1 MFHTTDPNHLR
12 LPLAAIINRQTKAP
26 STSIRQPH
34 APDLDPLEAET
45 AHRPEPYTPFCH
57 LEAKRAVRR
66 LHGLALSGFGFVVI
80 LAAALGQCSVVITA
94 KPAATGTGDPEL
106 RHRRE
111 IPSEAVSAEG
121 LIRLDA
127 TVTDQAGKAIA
138 GLQRADFE
146 LLDNGQPQKI
156 IAFRA
161 SKAPSASADDSLT
174 IIILLDTLNLPP
186 DLAAF
191 ERQHAAQFLRQ
202 NSGKLAL
209 PVIIYSLEDSGFFLA
224 AKPSRDGEA
233 LATAVASDNK
243 VDAYFLAPH
252 VHSPFKAI
260 ADTSLDSAA
269 VLAGLR
275 ALGTIATREV
285 TEPGRKL
292 LFWIGP
298 GLSNR
303 GTGAIAPDGHALL
316 RSSNPNELGYSI
328 SGKKGEEVKR
338 DLFQKILWFSA
349 LLRQARV
356 TVDCFSIGED
366 NPVTDAWN
374 QFLAAIPS
382 AQQANWMNLFKD
394 VLAVQSGGRAFLS
407 SKSPVEPMNECVENA
422 QTFYTF
428 TFDPPL
434 AAHADEHHSLKVELS
449 QPTLTAR
456 TSTGY
461 YDQPFYN
468 DPPDPGIQRLTV
480 AQLEQALQAGP
491 RQLSAVVVT
500 DRLSH
505 VKLQSFL
512 EKLHGKKLRE
522 SLEMIADEST
532 FLDPPSAELSADPP
546 PDQAEQQRMLSTAA
560 DYLSRVIP
568 KLPDFFATRTAIPY
582 REVAPYPG
590 LNTTNMSEL
599 LHAEQQS
606 KETVLYRKGEEV
618 VSSASPHTGTELQT
632 YGTFGPILNVLLQF
646 VSKSPGD
653 VTWGWWEKSANG
665 RRAVFR
671 YRIAGNPTLDLVGC
685 CYPNGSPGA
694 RVKISAGS
702 HGEFVIDP
710 ETGAILRVQTESDL
724 PGLVPTKQSD
734 MMVSYGPVEIGGK
747 TYVVPLR
754 SVSIWRSRSVA
765 RLLQWNIDFATWGP
779 YETQMNVF
787 TFDQYHMFRG
797 NARILPGF
805 EQVPDKVPTAPQ

>member
-1 MFHTTDPNHLR
+1 
-12 LPLAAIINRQTKAP
+12 
-26 STSIRQPH
+26 
-34 APDLDPLEAET
+34 
-45 AHRPEPYTPFCH
+45 
-57 LEAKRAVRR
+57 VRR
-66 LHGLALSGFGFVVI
+66 FYRLALSGFGLLAI
-80 LAAALGQCSVVITA
+80 LAVALGQRSVKTTD
-94 KPAATGTGDPEL
+94 KSTATGTGNPEL
-106 RHRRE
+106 RQRKE
-111 IPSEAVSAEG
+111 LPSESVSAEG
-121 LIRLDA
+121 LIRLD
-127 TVTDQAGKAIA
+127 TTITDQAGKAVI
-138 GLQRADFE
+138 GLRRDDFR

-161 SKAPSASADDSLT
+161 SKSPSS
-174 IIILLDTLNLPP
+174 IVILLDTLNLPP

-252 VHSPFKAI
+252 VHSPFKAVT
-260 ADTSLDSAA
+260 DTSLDSAA

-275 ALGTIATREV
+275 ALGTIAAAEV
-285 TEPGRKL
+285 AQPGRKL

-298 GLSNR
+298 GLVNR
-303 GTGAIAPDGHALL
+303 GTGGIAPYGNALL
-316 RSSNPNELGYSI
+316 RSSNPNELGYST

-338 DLFQKILWFSA
+338 DLFQKILWFSV

-366 NPVTDAWN
+366 NPATDAWRPS
-374 QFLAAIPS
+374 LAAIPS
-382 AQQANWMNLFKD
+382 AQQASWMNLFKN

-434 AAHADEHHSLKVELS
+434 AAHADEYHSLKVELS

-468 DPPDPGIQRLTV
+468 DPPDPGFQRLTA
-480 AQLEQALQAGP
+480 AQLEQILQAGNGGKSVA
-491 RQLSAVVVT
+491 RQLSALVLT

-505 VKLQSFL
+505 TKFQSL
-512 EKLHGKKLRE
+512 SAEVRDRKLRE
-522 SLEMIADEST
+522 SLEMIADESI
-532 FLDPPSAELSADPP
+532 FLDPPSAEISADPP
-546 PDQAEQQRMLSTAA
+546 PDQAEQQRMLTAAA

-568 KLPDFFATRTAIPY
+568 KLPNFFATRTAVYY

-590 LNTTNMSEL
+590 LNATNVSEP
-599 LHAEQQS
+599 LHATQQT
-606 KETVLYRKGEEV
+606 KETVLYRQGKEIV
-618 VSSASPHTGTELQT
+618 TTALPHTGTGGQPLQT
-632 YGTFGPILNVLLQF
+632 YGTFGPILNLLQF
-646 VSKSPGD
+646 LAKSPGE
-653 VTWGWWEKSANG
+653 VTWGWWEKSANE
-665 RRAVFR
+665 RLALFR
-671 YRIAGNPTLDLVGC
+671 YRIAGTPTLDLTGC
-685 CYPNGSPGA
+685 CYPNGGKDA
-694 RVKISAGS
+694 RIGISAGS
-702 HGEFVIDP
+702 HGELVVDP
-710 ETGAILRVQTESDL
+710 RTGAILRVQTESDL
-724 PGLVPTKQSD
+724 PGFVPTKRSD

-754 SVSIWRSRSVA
+754 SVNIWRSRSVA
-765 RLLQWNIDFATWGP
+765 TLLQWNIGFAAWGP

-805 EQVPDKVPTAPQ
+805 EQVPDKESTAPQ